1 MDYPVRKAS
10 PRDRDTACGRECLLA
25 CLCFWAL
32 NSAFQA
38 MMPPSLTGF
47 MRHFFMLPF
56 PFPSGFQCSGICFP
70 LLYASGPLSGGLGG
84 QFLELVGMD
93 FAHLLA
99 LEQLC

>member
-1 MDYPVRKAS
+1 
-10 PRDRDTACGRECLLA
+10 
-25 CLCFWAL
+25 
-32 NSAFQA
+32 
-38 MMPPSLTGF
+38 
-47 MRHFFMLPF
+47 MLPF
-56 PFPSGFQCSGICFP
+56 PFPSGFRCSGTCFP